1 MNSFIKSAHPIIA
14 TDIESIVSK
23 YNEWEKLK
31 GSTVLITGA
40 NGFLPSYMLYTLLY
54 LNDSKKLEINI
65 LALVRNAKKARAK
78 FGNLLERS
86 DLKILEQDVCL
97 PIIFDEKID
106 YIIHAASQAS
116 PKYYGVDPVGTLSAN
131 VIGTKSLLDLALQKQ
146 VKSFLFFS
154 TSEVYGVI
162 DSSKIP
168 TKEYDYGYID
178 PTNVRACY
186 AESKRMGEN
195 MCVSYLHQYKV
206 PIKIVRPFH
215 TYGPGME
222 LNDGRVYADFI
233 ANIVQNENIEMKS
246 DGLAMR
252 AFCYSADA
260 TLGFFKVLL
269 AGENGEAYNVGNPN
283 GEISIINLAEKL
295 VNIFPEKKLSVIKQ
309 QQTNANYIPSAVQR
323 NCPDASK
330 IAALGWQATTSI
342 EEGFYRT
349 ITSYQ

>member
-1 MNSFIKSAHPIIA
+1 MDSFIKSVHPIIA
-14 TDIESIVSK
+14 TDIELIVSK

-31 GSTVLITGA
+31 GTTVLITGA

-54 LNDSKKLEINI
+54 LNDSKKIEINI
-65 LALVRNAKKARAK
+65 LALVRNSKKAKAK
-78 FGNLLERS
+78 FGNLLERN
-86 DLKILEQDVCL
+86 DLKIIEQDVCL

-131 VIGTKSLLDLALQKQ
+131 VIGTKGLLDLALQKQ

-154 TSEVYGVI
+154 TSEVYGIV

-168 TKEYDYGYID
+168 TKENDYGYID

-206 PIKIVRPFH
+206 PVKIVRPFH

-295 VNIFPEKKLSVIKQ
+295 VNLFPEKKLSVIKQ

-330 IAALGWQATTSI
+330 IGALGWQATTNI